1 MKQTKGVTRRD
12 LIAFFAGSAFSPKA
26 KIEDLIIDTA
36 LGKQASTLI
45 NFRKRFL
52 NGK

>member
-1 MKQTKGVTRRD
+1 MNKAKGVTRRD
-12 LIAFFAGSAFSPKA
+12 LLAFFAGSAFSPKA
-26 KIEDLIIDTA
+26 KIEDIVIDA
-36 LGKQASTLI
+36 VLGKDASSLI